1 MFVVSNYSKANSQ
14 LKLSGPVLSE
24 VKRKNVLQN
33 DIRFVFVLVN
43 NILLIE
49 EKFCIIALQ
58 SAIKC
63 RQPQIVKNDKSHIS
77 RTTLEVGKN

>member
-1 MFVVSNYSKANSQ
+1 MFVVSNYSKSNSQ
-14 LKLSGPVLSE
+14 LKLSDPILSE

-49 EKFCIIALQ
+49 EKFCIIALW
-58 SAIKC
+58 SAIKY

-77 RTTLEVGKN
+77 RATLEVGKN

>member
-1 MFVVSNYSKANSQ
+1 MFVVSNYSKSNSQ

-49 EKFCIIALQ
+49 EKFCIIALW
-58 SAIKC
+58 SAIKY

-77 RTTLEVGKN
+77 RATLEVGKN